1 MKRNILKNL
10 FKLSWL
16 LIAGMLMF
24 FTSCK
29 NDDDDNGPDIT
40 VLDGLYV
47 TGSVTALPDLDV
59 KGKMATARNEVLTED
74 RTQLLELYIPIKAGS
89 AGISIKEV
97 YGQKVTTYGP
107 GADFASGTTKWENDE
122 PSVAIQRGS
131 YVESTTPFTVPEDG
145 MYHVVIDT
153 GLGKVAIIPVHWGL
167 IGAATPN
174 GWGGS
179 TAMTESAFDLNTM
192 TWTLADMELRG
203 GDWKYRYSGGW
214 KVDLDTILPW
224 EGGKKGVKIN
234 TNFGKAVDDLEAGG
248 ANIVNSVPGIY
259 TATLSYTLGTG
270 YTATLTKTGDLP
282 LTNWTGV
289 QLDAVGSGI
298 SVDNPNATDD
308 VSSWNWGNVILADNG
323 AVPTK
328 VGDVYTWTWTNV
340 ILEANEGFKIRTKD
354 GVAPPTNGANFD
366 VGYSAVDVAASSTK
380 VVDNGGNLSVNAK
393 GTFNMTIAID
403 AANSDVKKITITEV
417 VK

>member
-1 MKRNILKNL
+1 MKRNILNHL
-10 FKLSWL
+10 FKLSL
-16 LIAGMLMF
+16 LFVAAMLVLL
-24 FTSCK
+24 TSCK
-29 NDDDDNGPDIT
+29 KDDDNGPDIT

-89 AGISIKEV
+89 EGFNIKLV
-97 YGQKVTTYGP
+97 YGKKVTTYGP
-107 GADFASGTTKWENDE
+107 GTGFASGTTKWENDE
-122 PSVAIQRGS
+122 PSVAIQRGA
-131 YVESTTPFTVPEDG
+131 YKETTTAFTVPEDG

-153 GLGKVAIIPVHWGL
+153 GLHKVAIIPVHWGL

-192 TWTLADMELRG
+192 SWTITDMELRG

-214 KVDLDTILPW
+214 KVDLDTLLVW

-234 TNFGKAVDDLEAGG
+234 TNFGKAVNDLEAGG
-248 ANIVNSVPGIY
+248 ANIVNSAPGLY

-289 QLDAVGSGI
+289 QLDAVGTGI
-298 SVDNPNATDD
+298 SIDNPNATDD

-323 AVPTK
+323 AIPSIS
-328 VGDVYTWTWTNV
+328 GDVYTWTWTNV

-366 VGYSAVDVAASSTK
+366 AGFSSVDVANSSNK

-393 GTFNMTIAID
+393 GTFNMTITID
-403 AANSDVKKITITEV
+403 AANSDAKKITITEV